1 LRYCTLE
8 YRNAWFPMP
17 KKGYSSVTLPSALI
31 HDARRMLKSTVGK
44 KYRSLT
50 ELTSE
55 ALRDKLVALKG
66 IPIVSTKEISRDEA
80 QRLVFEYLEKNPGFH
95 YPSDVAHKLGLDL
108 ELVFEITESL
118 VRAHVVETASKI
130 EAEA

>member
-1 LRYCTLE
+1 
-8 YRNAWFPMP
+8 MP

-31 HDARRMLKSTVGK
+31 HDARRMLKSTGGK

-66 IPIVSTKEISRDEA
+66 TPIVSTKEISRDEV
-80 QRLVFEYLEKNPGFH
+80 QRLVLEYLEKDPGFH
-95 YPSDVAHKLGLDL
+95 YPSDLAHKLGLDL
-108 ELVFEITESL
+108 ELVFEITQSL
-118 VRAHVVETASKI
+118 LRDHVVETASRI
-130 EAEA
+130 EVEV

>member
-1 LRYCTLE
+1 
-8 YRNAWFPMP
+8 MP

-31 HDARRMLKSTVGK
+31 HDAQRMLKSTVGK
-44 KYRSLT
+44 RYRSLT

-95 YPSDVAHKLGLDL
+95 YPSDVAHELGLDL